1 MITIN
6 NINAYNSN
14 YKTSFQGNTQ
24 RRKLSNKEKLSLAP
38 NDRKISFSEGK
49 NLLLK
54 GFALQAFGMVNSII
68 EHPLQ
73 TAALIGGTSLGLMA
87 LPLIGIPSA
96 VGGSILALGFAG
108 YATGKTIYNCV
119 LFSQNNHKGSYQTAR
134 MHLQKIGENTF
145 DLALSAPFAP
155 KAAAQVKTF
164 SQYGKFG
171 INNNLIY
178 KIKSAKFFEKLKT
191 LTKHDKELLR
201 SINYQKATEE
211 ELSLL
216 TILKEADKDGIRQKL
231 LDFNVH
237 PDDIPQVVLNKY
249 AEIKGIKTQPDL
261 KYESFP
267 SNTYGYAV
275 ADNCSI
281 KINDFKQKFKNK
293 AFDNYQELSM
303 IEDGENFLITYKEKS
318 SGKLITETIKK
329 DVLFAYN
336 LLVSEYAKLAPE
348 AKKILT
354 TVHERE
360 HINQYAQIISKKG
373 YEWIKHAIKPRG
385 KELFDQMIREMPKI
399 DSHSSLAM
407 QVESYLL
414 GATSKTPAGYIKQPI
429 EIGARK
435 VETQA
440 LNNSIFRML
449 NNIFKKVNNNIGT
462 PIEKNILLND
472 VRFESANT

>member
-14 YKTSFQGNTQ
+14 YKTSFQRNTQ
-24 RRKLSNKEKLSLAP
+24 RRKLSNKEKLTPSP

-49 NLLLK
+49 NLFLK

-73 TAALIGGTSLGLMA
+73 TAALIGGTTLGLMA

-96 VGGSILALGFAG
+96 VGGSVLALGFAG
-108 YATGKTIYNCV
+108 YATGKTISNYI
-119 LFSQNNHKGSYQTAR
+119 LFSKNNHKGSYQTAR

-155 KAAAQVKTF
+155 KAATQIKTF
-164 SQYGKFG
+164 SQFGKFG

-178 KIKSAKFFEKLKT
+178 EIKSAKFFDKLKT
-191 LTKHDKELLR
+191 LTKHDKEILR
-201 SINYQKATEE
+201 SINYQKAAEE

-216 TILKEADKDGIRQKL
+216 KILKEADKDGIRKKL

-261 KYESFP
+261 RYESFP
-267 SNTYGYAV
+267 STTYGCASGG
-275 ADNCSI
+275 DCSI
-281 KINDFKQKFKNK
+281 KINDFKQKFKHK
-293 AFDNYQELSM
+293 AFDNYKEVS
-303 IEDGENFLITYKEKS
+303 IVPEGENFIITYQDKNN
-318 SGKLITETIKK
+318 GMLITETINQ
-329 DVLFAYN
+329 DVLLKYN
-336 LLVSEYAKLAPE
+336 QLVLEYSKLTPE
-348 AKKILT
+348 ARRILT

-360 HINQYAQIISKKG
+360 HINQFAQIISKKG
-373 YEWIKHAIKPRG
+373 YEWIKHSIKPRG
-385 KELFDQMIREMPKI
+385 RELFDQMVREMPKI
-399 DSHSSLAM
+399 DLNSPLSM
-407 QVESYLL
+407 EIESYLIK
-414 GATSKTPAGYIKQPI
+414 ATSKTPAGYIKQPL

-435 VETQA
+435 VETEA

-449 NNIFKKVNNNIGT
+449 NNIFKKVNNNAGT

-472 VRFESANT
+472 ARFESANT